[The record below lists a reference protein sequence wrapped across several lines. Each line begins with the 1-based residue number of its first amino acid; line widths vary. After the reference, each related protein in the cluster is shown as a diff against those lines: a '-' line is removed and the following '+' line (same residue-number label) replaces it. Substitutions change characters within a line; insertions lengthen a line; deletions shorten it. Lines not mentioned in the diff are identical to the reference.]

1 MSIITWQPMTD
12 PTQFR
17 RQFDSLYH
25 SLFVPRVSRSDRAWN
40 PLCHS
45 SENDNEYTI
54 SVELPGLDDK
64 DISVQLLGDV
74 LTISANRGSK
84 VAEKERGES
93 WSDSFM
99 RSVTLPENID
109 QSKIEA
115 TYAKGLLTVKM
126 PKFPLPKAK
135 TITIKTM

>member
-12 PTQFR
+12 PTQYR
-17 RQFDSLYH
+17 RQFDSIYN
-25 SLFVPRVSRSDRAWN
+25 SLFVPRVFRSERAWN
-40 PLCHS
+40 PLCHT

-54 SVELPGLDDK
+54 SVELPGLDEK
-64 DISVQLLGDV
+64 DIGVQLLGDV
-74 LTISANRGSK
+74 LTISANRALK
-84 VAEKERGES
+84 VAEKERTES
-93 WSDSFM
+93 SSDSFV
-99 RSVTLPENID
+99 RSVTLPDNID

-135 TITIKTM
+135 SIAIKTA

>member
-12 PTQFR
+12 PTQYR
-17 RQFDSLYH
+17 RQFDSIYN
-25 SLFVPRVSRSDRAWN
+25 SLFVPRVFRSERAWN
-40 PLCHS
+40 PLCHT

-54 SVELPGLDDK
+54 SVELPGLDEK
-64 DISVQLLGDV
+64 DIGVQLLGDV
-74 LTISANRGSK
+74 LTISANRALK
-84 VAEKERGES
+84 VTEKERTES
-93 WSDSFM
+93 SSDSFV
-99 RSVTLPENID
+99 RSVTLPDNID

-135 TITIKTM
+135 SIAIKTA